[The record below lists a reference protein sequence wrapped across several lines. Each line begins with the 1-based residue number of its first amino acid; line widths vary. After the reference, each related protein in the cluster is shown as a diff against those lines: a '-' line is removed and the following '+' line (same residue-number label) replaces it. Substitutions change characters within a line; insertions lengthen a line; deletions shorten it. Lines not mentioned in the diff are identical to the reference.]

1 MNRILE
7 AISGSPPPPCLHD
20 STGEVVF
27 LVPWAP
33 DRVRRGTS
41 ETLLRKEV
49 EMPII
54 ELEVEPLDSGESHEE
69 TD

>member
-1 MNRILE
+1 
-7 AISGSPPPPCLHD
+7 
-20 STGEVVF
+20 